1 MTQLQE
7 ALDLPELTAELPA
20 RLAAQRPRI
29 AVIGDVML
37 DEWLHGS
44 ADRLCREGPA
54 PVVDVAHRSIA
65 AGGAANTAVNLAA
78 LGADVRL
85 VSAVGADR
93 SGEELLSELRSAGA
107 ATGFVAVRPDRHT
120 TTKRRVVAAD
130 QLLLRLDDGDH
141 DQPPLPDPAVL
152 RPALAGCAA
161 AVVCDYGS
169 GLLAGG
175 VAAALDE
182 LRADIPLL
190 VVDAHRPQR
199 WARLRPD
206 LVTPNAA
213 EAESLLGSPI
223 PKEPEKRPEFLA
235 ARRSRLREATGARLV
250 VVTLDRDGAVLL
262 DADLPAHRTW
272 AHPVPDNHTAGAGDT
287 FCAAVTV
294 GLCCGLPPVLAVE
307 LAQAAAD
314 VVVHRPGTSVCG
326 AAELSQRLASYHGT
340 ALDHAQLASVVAA
353 HRAAGRRIVF
363 TNGCFDVLHRGHVT
377 YLNEAKRLGDV
388 LIVALNSDGSVAR
401 LKGPGRPVND
411 AADRAAVVAALSC
424 VDHVTMFD
432 EDTAVGL
439 IEALTPDVYAKGG
452 DHHDELLA
460 EAPAVRRYGG
470 EVRILDYVPDRS
482 TSATI
487 ERIRGGGR

>member
-1 MTQLQE
+1 
-7 ALDLPELTAELPA
+7 
-20 RLAAQRPRI
+20 
-29 AVIGDVML
+29 
-37 DEWLHGS
+37 
-44 ADRLCREGPA
+44 
-54 PVVDVAHRSIA
+54 
-65 AGGAANTAVNLAA
+65 
-78 LGADVRL
+78 
-85 VSAVGADR
+85 
-93 SGEELLSELRSAGA
+93 
-107 ATGFVAVRPDRHT
+107 
-120 TTKRRVVAAD
+120 
-130 QLLLRLDDGDH
+130 
-141 DQPPLPDPAVL
+141 
-152 RPALAGCAA
+152 
-161 AVVCDYGS
+161 
-169 GLLAGG
+169 
-175 VAAALDE
+175 
-182 LRADIPLL
+182 
-190 VVDAHRPQR
+190 
-199 WARLRPD
+199 
-206 LVTPNAA
+206 
-213 EAESLLGSPI
+213 
-223 PKEPEKRPEFLA
+223 
-235 ARRSRLREATGARLV
+235 

-272 AHPVPDNHTAGAGDT
+272 AQPVPDNRTAGAGDT
-287 FCAAVTV
+287 FCAALTV

-307 LAQAAAD
+307 FAQAAAD

-326 AAELSQRLASYHGT
+326 VAELSQRLASYHGT
-340 ALDHAQLASVVAA
+340 ALDHAQLASIVAA

-401 LKGPGRPVND
+401 LKGPGRPVNE

-424 VDHVTMFD
+424 VDHVTVFE

-487 ERIRGGGR
+487 ERIRGGRR